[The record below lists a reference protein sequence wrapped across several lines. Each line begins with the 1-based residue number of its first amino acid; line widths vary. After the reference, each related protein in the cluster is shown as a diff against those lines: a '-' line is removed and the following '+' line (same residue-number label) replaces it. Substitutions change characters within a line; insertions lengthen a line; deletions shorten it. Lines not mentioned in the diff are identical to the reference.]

1 MIFTDAYV
9 SFRHLTIVALVA
21 MAGLSGCAQL
31 PVPDIVFDDGPAP
44 ARKDQITD
52 ADPTQALTGQRP
64 IRRADPNLKGSANL
78 GTVPPRPEEFSN
90 PIERQTMMDRLRA
103 DRDSGQAAGDDLRSR
118 STDPR
123 GRPEDV
129 PDVPDAPPAAPQPL
143 PRPPETTTPPG
154 T

>member
-9 SFRHLTIVALVA
+9 SPRHLRLLAVMA
-21 MAGLSGCAQL
+21 MLGLSGCAQL

-44 ARKDQITD
+44 AKAAEITD
-52 ADPTQALTGQRP
+52 ADPVKALTGARP
-64 IRRADPNLKGSANL
+64 IRRADPSLKGRANL

-90 PIERQTMMDRLRA
+90 PIERQALIDRLQA
-103 DRDSGQAAGDDLRSR
+103 DRAEGEAAGDALRAR

-129 PDVPDAPPAAPQPL
+129 PDVPDAPPSVPQAL
-143 PRPPETTTPPG
+143 PRPEG
-154 T
+154 S

>member
-9 SFRHLTIVALVA
+9 SFRHLTVLALVA
-21 MAGLSGCAQL
+21 LAGLSGCAQL

-52 ADPTQALTGQRP
+52 ADPIRALTGERP
-64 IRRADPNLKGSANL
+64 IRRADANLKGSANL
-78 GTVPPRPEEFSN
+78 GAVPPRPEEFST
-90 PIERQTMMDRLRA
+90 PAERQALMDRLRA
-103 DRDSGQAAGDDLRSR
+103 DREAGQAEGDALRAR

-123 GRPEDV
+123 GRPDDV
-129 PDVPDAPPAAPQPL
+129 PDVPDAPPVAPQAL
-143 PRPPETTTPPG
+143 PRPPG